1 MGWKQTREKLKENK
15 YIHGSVKK
23 VKELYFFH
31 IKKEIQEANGLY
43 RAIFHPTMYKRL
55 SEFKNIHK
63 GQRCFIVCTGP
74 SLTFQD
80 LELIKNEYSFGMN
93 SILRIYDKTSWRP
106 TYYGIQ
112 DKLVYEKMASD
123 VNATEQTM
131 FVSDEIVKTGLPV
144 PKNVII
150 FPLNLFGHEYFNF
163 KHPKFKFSTDVCA
176 NVYDGFSITYS
187 LMQIA
192 HYMGFTEIY
201 LLGCDCSYAKDP
213 EKQHFV
219 ASGHIDPN
227 ASLVGGLQSQA
238 YKKAKEFCDSHNMKI
253 YNATRGGYLEIF
265 ERVKL
270 EEAINDK
277 DSIKK

>member
-1 MGWKQTREKLKENK
+1 MDWKQTREKLKGNP
-15 YIHGSVKK
+15 YIHWSVKK
-23 VKELYFFH
+23 IKEFYFFH
-31 IKKEIQEANGLY
+31 IKKKMQEVNGLY
-43 RAIFHPTMYKRL
+43 RCIFHPTLYKRL
-55 SEFKNIHK
+55 REFKNIHK
-63 GQRCFIVCTGP
+63 GERCFIVCTGP

-93 SILRIYDKTSWRP
+93 SILKVYDKTSWRA

-112 DKLVYEKMASD
+112 DKLVYEKMVAD
-123 VNATEQTM
+123 VNVTEQIM
-131 FVSDEIVKTGLPV
+131 FISDEIVKTGMLV
-144 PKNVII
+144 PKNAII
-150 FPLNLFGHEYFNF
+150 FPLNLYGHEYFNF
-163 KHPKFKFSTDVCA
+163 KHPKFKFSTDVCT

-192 HYMGFTEIY
+192 YYMGFTEIY
-201 LLGCDCSYAKDP
+201 LLGCDCSYAKEP

-227 ASLVGGLQSQA
+227 AGLVGNLQSQA
-238 YKKAKEFCDSHNMKI
+238 YKKAKEFCVSHNMKI

-270 EEAINDK
+270 EEVINVK
-277 DSIKK
+277 GNPEK